1 MITGVTGLAGTHL
14 ANMLAE
20 ELHGVEL
27 YGGFEPSNPGNL
39 KGLSGKVE
47 TLPLEVL
54 DKDQVRQSVEG
65 ISPDVIYHFAAFVSV
80 ARSFENPA
88 LAFQTNAIGTIN
100 LLEAAKSC
108 CRSAKIMV
116 PGSAEAYGRVDPK
129 DLPITELQPLR
140 PRNPYGLSKASQE
153 MIAQYYQ
160 EAFGMNIYLTRSFN
174 YTGPGQPAGFV
185 CSDFANQIAEIERG
199 MKGPVISVGNL
210 KAKRDFLDI
219 RDVVRAYRAIVEEGR
234 PGVVY
239 NVCSGRSVSIEE
251 VLETLV
257 RMSHS
262 KISVSADPARLR
274 PVDVPDFVGDN
285 SRLVRETSWR
295 QRIAFADSLRDVLEF
310 WRRKVA

>member
-1 MITGVTGLAGTHL
+1 LITGVTGLAGAHL

-20 ELHGVEL
+20 ELHGAEL
-27 YGGFEPSNPGNL
+27 FGGFEPSNPGNL
-39 KGLSGKVE
+39 KELSGKVE
-47 TLPLEVL
+47 MLPLEIL
-54 DKDQVRQSVEG
+54 DKEQVKQSVEG

-80 ARSFENPA
+80 ARSFEDPA

-116 PGSAEAYGRVDPK
+116 PGSAEAYGRIDPK
-129 DLPITELQPLR
+129 DMPITESQPLR
-140 PRNPYGLSKASQE
+140 ARNPYGLSKASQE

-160 EAFGMNIYLTRSFN
+160 ETFGMNIFLTRSFH
-174 YTGPGQPAGFV
+174 YTGPGQPTGFV
-185 CSDFANQIAEIERG
+185 CSDFAKQIAEIERG
-199 MKGPVISVGNL
+199 MKDPVISVGNL

-219 RDVVRAYRAIVEEGR
+219 RDVVRAYWVIVEEGR

-239 NVCSGRSVSIEE
+239 NVCSGRSVAIEE
-251 VLETLV
+251 VLDSLV
-257 RMSHS
+257 GMSHAR
-262 KISVSADPARLR
+262 ISVRVDPARLR

-295 QRIAFADSLRDVLEF
+295 QRIALADSLRDVLEF
-310 WRRKVA
+310 WRGKVA